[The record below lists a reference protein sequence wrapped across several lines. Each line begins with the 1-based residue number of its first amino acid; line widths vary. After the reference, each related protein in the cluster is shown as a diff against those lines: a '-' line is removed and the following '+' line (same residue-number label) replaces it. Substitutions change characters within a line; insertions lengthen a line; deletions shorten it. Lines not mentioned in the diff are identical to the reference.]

1 MLNKNE
7 MLGFISRNAE
17 MGCCGIAHIK
27 NYARNTKLQKALRT
41 QMIEYGKIYANANN
55 MLKQNQENPQHINP
69 VMRKMTRHVTRK
81 NMEKDCSDSHI
92 AQMMIAGNVKGV
104 NKIVDR
110 MRQYDKSDPKVQNLA
125 EKLLETEYNNIHQMT
140 EFL

>member
-7 MLGFISRNAE
+7 MLNFIAQNAE

-27 NYARNTKLQKALRT
+27 NYAKNEKLQKALRT
-41 QMIEYGKIYANANN
+41 QMIEYGKIYASANN
-55 MLKQNQENPQHINP
+55 MLKSNMEPPYKISY
-69 VMRKMTRHVTRK
+69 VTRSMTRHFARK
-81 NMEKDCSDSHI
+81 SMDRDSSDSHI
-92 AQMMIAGNVKGV
+92 AQMMITGNTRGV

-110 MRQYDKSDPKVQNLA
+110 MRQYDKKDSKVQNLA
-125 EKLLETEYNNIHQMT
+125 HRLLETQYNNIQQMT